1 MVPQLEFLM
10 RIAAEV
16 GELQTMGGGPLGE
29 RRVVAITGGTFEG
42 PALKGEIV
50 PGGADWQIVRADG
63 VLDIDAR
70 YALRT
75 EAGALIRVVSQG
87 YRHGPPEVLAAL
99 ARGEVVPANRYF
111 FRTVMRFETGDTD
124 LLWLNRT
131 IAVATAERR
140 ARQVLL
146 EAWRLL

>member
-1 MVPQLEFLM
+1 MTLQFEFLM
-10 RIAAEV
+10 HVAADV
-16 GELQTMGGGPLGE
+16 GELMSMGGGPLGE
-29 RRVVAITGGTFEG
+29 RRVVAITGGSFEG
-42 PALKGEIV
+42 PQLKGTIV

-75 EAGALIRVVSQG
+75 DAGALIRVVSQG
-87 YRHGPPEVLAAL
+87 YRHGSQAVLAAL
-99 ARGEVVPANRYF
+99 GRGEDVPPEKYF
-111 FRTVMRFETGDTD
+111 FRTVMRFETGAAD

-131 IAVATAERR
+131 IAVASAQRK

-146 EAWRLL
+146 EAYKLL

>member
-1 MVPQLEFLM
+1 MAPRFEFLM
-10 RIAAEV
+10 RIAADV
-16 GELQTMGGGPLGE
+16 GELLTMGGGPLGE
-29 RRVVAITGGTFEG
+29 RRVVGITGGTFEG
-42 PALKGEIV
+42 PLLKGTIV

-75 EAGALIRVVSQG
+75 DGGALIRVVSQG
-87 YRHGPPEVLAAL
+87 FRHGPPEVLAAL
-99 ARGEVVPANRYF
+99 GRGEDVPPEKYY
-111 FRTVMRFETGDTD
+111 FRTVMRFETGAAD

-131 IAVATAERR
+131 IAVASAQRK

-146 EAWRLL
+146 EAYQLL

>member
-1 MVPQLEFLM
+1 MTISFEFLM
-10 RIAAEV
+10 NLAADV
-16 GELQTMGGGPLGE
+16 GELMTMGGGPLGE

-42 PALKGEIV
+42 PQLKGTIV

-75 EAGALIRVVSQG
+75 NQGALIRVVSQG

-99 ARGEVVPANRYF
+99 GRGEDVPPQKYY
-111 FRTVMRFETGDTD
+111 FRTVMRFETGAAD
-124 LLWLNRT
+124 LQWLNRT
-131 IAVATAERR
+131 IAVASAQRKARR
-140 ARQVLL
+140 VLL
-146 EAWRLL
+146 SAYQLL